1 MTRIEV
7 IDSFEQFEALRDAWN
22 DLAHRDDPPLPYLRH
37 EWLASWWRGFGGE
50 ATLAIHVAR
59 DGSTLTA
66 AAPLMRSRRSQ
77 AAVPVQALH
86 SLGLNVGFADL
97 LRDPARAGDL
107 ELLLRAALGDA
118 HSDVVLAR
126 GTLAG
131 SPKEAWMQAWL
142 ETERVA
148 YETVRQGEFFLDT
161 SRGVDDYR
169 AARPSGL
176 RHESDRRARQLAGR
190 GEVRYERVSDSG
202 AWEAALAEAF
212 AVSLRS
218 WKAREGSAIG
228 QLPSFR
234 IFLSELARRFG
245 MTGEAELCLLRV
257 GGQAIAFRMGVS
269 DRDTFVDHEIAF
281 DEAWA
286 RYSPGTLVALH
297 SDQSLI
303 RRGIRE
309 INLGFDFEW
318 KKIWSPERRERLKW
332 ILYRRGSP
340 AATAAHAARW
350 VMGKLRRIEPGE

>member
-22 DLAHRDDPPLPYLRH
+22 DLAHRDGPPLPYLRH

-66 AAPLMRSRRSQ
+66 AAPLMRSRRSL
-77 AAVPVQALH
+77 AGVPVQALH

-212 AVSLRS
+212 AVSLPEL
-218 WKAREGSAIG
+218 EGSGRERHRAAAFVPDLPLRAGAAI
-228 QLPSFR
+228 
-234 IFLSELARRFG
+234 
-245 MTGEAELCLLRV
+245 
-257 GGQAIAFRMGVS
+257 
-269 DRDTFVDHEIAF
+269 RDD
-281 DEAWA
+281 
-286 RYSPGTLVALH
+286 
-297 SDQSLI
+297 
-303 RRGIRE
+303 RRGRA
-309 INLGFDFEW
+309 LPASSRGPGDRV
-318 KKIWSPERRERLKW
+318 PDGRERP
-332 ILYRRGSP
+332 R
-340 AATAAHAARW
+340 H
-350 VMGKLRRIEPGE
+350 LRRSRDRLR